1 MGRKLGLERKL
12 ITVIETK
19 LKGENVSKML
29 YANIGI
35 YILRRWCRG
44 NERFIVKTTRR
55 NGNYA
60 WIVKMMGNV
69 VVVVVFEGLVG
80 IV

>member
-1 MGRKLGLERKL
+1 
-12 ITVIETK
+12 
-19 LKGENVSKML
+19 ML
-29 YANIGI
+29 YANIGK

-69 VVVVVFEGLVG
+69 VVVVVVVVVFEGLVG